1 MIVTQLQATRHP
13 GRDGSEA
20 AMHKTVLRCCQHG
33 HAEEIRYAADMIP
46 VRMGQK
52 NVTQLPPI
60 VPCRIEL
67 VGGCLKPH
75 QVRSQAKQER
85 ELSHLLHYRSAKTRV
100 DQKVA
105 LRMLHEHGSRDG
117 VAFVPRRSTAVRE
130 DMGDG
135 AGSGEAV

>member
-33 HAEEIRYAADMIP
+33 HAEEIRYAADMVP

-60 VPCRIEL
+60 VPCGIEL
-67 VGGCLKPH
+67 VGGCLRPH
-75 QVRSQAKQER
+75 WVRSQAKQER
-85 ELSHLLHYRSAKTRV
+85 EFSHLLCDHSAKTRI
-100 DQKVA
+100 DQEVA
-105 LRMLHEHGSRDG
+105 LRMPYEH
-117 VAFVPRRSTAVRE
+117 
-130 DMGDG
+130 
-135 AGSGEAV
+135 SG